1 MQKHSTCYR
10 IIKTTKLK
18 LMNYKLIKKAA
29 PPKDYI
35 NIRVSAGL
43 SGRTI
48 QAAKKGLKNSLFAVH
63 VKFGDEII
71 GIGRVIGDG
80 GCFFEIVDV
89 AVLPE
94 HQKKGVGKMIM
105 NSLMGWLKKNAPKSS
120 YVSLIADQPAFYP
133 QFGFKPCAPDEG
145 MFQFM

>member
-1 MQKHSTCYR
+1 MPYT
-10 IIKTTKLK
+10 
-18 LMNYKLIKKAA
+18 LIQET
-29 PPKDYI
+29 PPPEDYVRV
-35 NIRVSAGL
+35 RVSAGL

-48 QAAKKGLKNSLFAVH
+48 EAATIGLKNSLYAVH
-63 VKFGDEII
+63 VKYNDEII

-94 HQKKGVGKMIM
+94 HQKKGIGKMIM
-105 NSLMGWLKKNAPKSS
+105 NSLMDWLKNNAPKSA

-133 QFGFKPCAPDEG
+133 QFGFKSCAPDEG
-145 MFQFM
+145 MYQFIE